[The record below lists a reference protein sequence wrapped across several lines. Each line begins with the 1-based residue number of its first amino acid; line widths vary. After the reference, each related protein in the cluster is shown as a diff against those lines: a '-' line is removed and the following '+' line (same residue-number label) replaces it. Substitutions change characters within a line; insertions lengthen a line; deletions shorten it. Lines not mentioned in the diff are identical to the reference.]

1 VVAALS
7 LAGVRHLR
15 GKREVLCVDQLT
27 VERGERLAVLGPN
40 GAGKTTMLRLLAAIE
55 PPTVGSVCIE
65 DMETASLSAGER
77 VRVRRD
83 IGYVAQHAA
92 LLGGSTVARNVEL
105 PLAWRKVG
113 RPQRRQRALDA
124 LDALGVA
131 HLAGRRAHTLSGGEA
146 QRVSLARALVT
157 RPGILLLDEPA
168 AALDVASRA
177 RFLDDVE
184 VAVRD
189 RVTTLVH
196 VSHRPEEAL
205 RLADRVAVLA
215 EGTLRQVATP
225 CALLREPCE
234 VTVARLVGYQ
244 NVLHAVVDERGD
256 IRVGPAVVLHG
267 WPGPPGSAVLAVW
280 AGGLQLG
287 PGEPGGFFR
296 VTEVGPGPGHWR
308 VELRGAAALTAHVPW
323 EQLPPAVGEEVTVT
337 VRPSAAAL
345 VRRSPEP
352 AEPAAYRSRR
362 PISSVE

>member
-7 LAGVRHLR
+7 LVDVRHRR
-15 GKREVLCVDQLT
+15 GHREILSIDQLT
-27 VERGERLAVLGPN
+27 VHRGERLAVLGPN
-40 GAGKTTMLRLLAAIE
+40 GAGKTTMLRLLAAVE
-55 PPTVGSVCIE
+55 PPTSGSVRV
-65 DMETASLSAGER
+65 DGTDTASLSAGER

-113 RPQRRQRALDA
+113 RAQRRDRALGA

-168 AALDVASRA
+168 AALDAASRA
-177 RFLDDVE
+177 RFLADVE
-184 VAVRD
+184 VALSD
-189 RVTTLVH
+189 RGTTLVH

-205 RLADRVAVLA
+205 RLADRVAVLVD
-215 EGTLRQVATP
+215 GTLRQVATP
-225 CALLREPCE
+225 CTLVREPCD
-234 VTVARLVGYQ
+234 VVVAQLVGYQ
-244 NVLHAVVDERGD
+244 NVVDAAVDERGD
-256 IRVGPAVVLHG
+256 VRVGGALVLRGCSGPPGPAV
-267 WPGPPGSAVLAVW
+267 LAAW
-280 AGGLQLG
+280 ASGLQLG
-287 PGEPGGFFR
+287 PHAPGDGSFR

-308 VELRGAAALTAHVPW
+308 VELRGPAPLTAHVPW
-323 EQLPPAVGEEVTVT
+323 ERPAPALGDQVAVT

-345 VRRSPEP
+345 L
-352 AEPAAYRSRR
+352 RR
-362 PISSVE
+362 PSCPG